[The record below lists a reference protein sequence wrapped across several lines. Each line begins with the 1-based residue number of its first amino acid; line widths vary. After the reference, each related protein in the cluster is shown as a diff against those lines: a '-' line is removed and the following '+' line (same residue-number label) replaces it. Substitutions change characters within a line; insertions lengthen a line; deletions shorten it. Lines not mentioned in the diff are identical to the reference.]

1 MLYVDDHIHVSTCTT
16 SKVLNWWKIISVFVG
31 EEPCSSNKESSK
43 SRIKACVSDADLWML
58 LDAVIPCI
66 NLPTC
71 TAVII

>member
-1 MLYVDDHIHVSTCTT
+1 MTIYMYLHVLPAKYWIDEKSFQ
-16 SKVLNWWKIISVFVG
+16 WFVG

-66 NLPTC
+66 NLPT
-71 TAVII
+71 AVII